1 MAKDTNEMTPESGS
15 ANPPA
20 PESSW
25 VDTPGRIRSRIEA
38 TRADMGETIDAIQ
51 ERLSPQHLVTQ
62 AKEAAKEAAVGRVRS
77 VARKAGDTASQLA
90 SQTSETAAGFGQVVR
105 DNPIPAAM
113 VGVGATWLL
122 LRTQYHSRL
131 RRRTDWDHESR
142 DREGLTEAPS
152 FRPRRDRMVG
162 SLKEN
167 APLLLAAGVGL
178 AYWGLRNTNTNRK
191 RSPDFMNA
199 EGAVERTRRVVTS
212 AAERATQAVADASS
226 RAQEAVVDSS
236 RRAVRKVADV
246 STEAQSGLE
255 RMMDQN
261 PLSLAAVAFALGAAV
276 GATFRA
282 TRTEHE
288 WMGETR
294 DRVLDQAKEKVRDV
308 KETIKEKVQET
319 AQQVQQAVDEGA
331 N

>member
-15 ANPPA
+15 ANPRA

-25 VDTPGRIRSRIEA
+25 VDTPGRIRSRIED

-62 AKEAAKEAAVGRVRS
+62 AKEAAKEAAVSKVRS
-77 VARKAGDTASQLA
+77 VARKAGNTASQLA

-113 VGVGATWLL
+113 VGVGTTWLL
-122 LRTQYHSRL
+122 LRTQYQSRL
-131 RRRTDWDHESR
+131 RRGTDWEHESR
-142 DREGLTEAPS
+142 DREGLTETPS
-152 FRPRRDRMVG
+152 FRPRRNRMAG

-167 APLLLAAGVGL
+167 TPLLLAAGLGL
-178 AYWGLRNTNTNRK
+178 AYWGFRNTNTSRK
-191 RSPDFMNA
+191 LSADLTNA
-199 EGAVERTRRVVTS
+199 EGAVERTRRAVTS
-212 AAERATQAVADASS
+212 AAERATQAVTDASS
-226 RAQEAVVDSS
+226 RAQEAVVDGS

-246 STEAQSGLE
+246 STEAQSGLG

-261 PLSLAAVAFALGAAV
+261 PLSLAGVAFALGAAV

-282 TRTEHE
+282 TETEHE

-294 DRVLDQAKEKVRDV
+294 DRVLDQAREKVREV
-308 KETIKEKVQET
+308 KDTLKEKVQET
-319 AQQVQQAVDEGA
+319 AQQVQQAVDEGV